1 MSLWKKKP
9 KPMKTNSDDKTGLP
23 VVECFASLQGEGFH
37 SGQAAWFVRLA
48 GCRNACAFCDTPQS
62 WDMDAFA
69 RRSEEDLVREA
80 VESGCVNC
88 VVTGGEPMLHNLD
101 GLCRRLHEAGLQCW
115 LETSGSEPLSGE
127 WDWICLSPKKGV
139 EVREEYYRKASEIK
153 IVIGSDED
161 FSFAEEQAGRVGR
174 DCLRYLQPEW
184 SVSKGITQ
192 KITRY
197 ILEKPI
203 WRLSLQMHKFAG
215 IA

>member
-1 MSLWKKKP
+1 
-9 KPMKTNSDDKTGLP
+9 MKTNSGMETGLP

-48 GCRNACAFCDTPQS
+48 GCRNACSFCDTPQS
-62 WDMDAFA
+62 WNMDVFA

-80 VESGCVNC
+80 VESGCINC
-88 VVTGGEPMLHNLD
+88 VVTGGEPMLHDLD
-101 GLCRRLHEAGLQCW
+101 GLCRRLHEAGLLCW

-139 EVREEYYRKASEIK
+139 AVREEYYHKASEIK
-153 IVIGSDED
+153 IVIASDED
-161 FSFAEEQAGRVGR
+161 FAFAEEQAGRVYQ
-174 DCLRYLQPEW
+174 DCLLYLQPEW
-184 SVSKGITQ
+184 SVSSAITQ

-197 ILEKPI
+197 ILEKLK